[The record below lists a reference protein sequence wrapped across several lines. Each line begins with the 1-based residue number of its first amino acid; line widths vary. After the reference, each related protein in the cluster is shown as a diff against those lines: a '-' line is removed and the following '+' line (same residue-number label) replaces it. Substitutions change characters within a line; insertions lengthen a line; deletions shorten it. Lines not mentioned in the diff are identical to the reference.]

1 MQKKTNFKEMIK
13 KSVIEL
19 GNSFK
24 NKKIIWVLAYDLCF
38 ILIAGIILKIS
49 STIMNWQMSKLGL
62 QGAISG
68 PTMKTFSPEIISQQL
83 GAIKSLAV
91 LFFIITLIVYL
102 ILILDYTLFR
112 GWAWTKLLDKKPT
125 KTYMKKFFLLNLIW
139 VTIWTALFLLA
150 VTTINQS
157 YYSYLILIIAILY
170 IHLTTV
176 MHHCFT
182 WQQEIKKA
190 IGKAFTL
197 GIGHIKYFIIPYIYI
212 IIIYIIATK
221 AVILIPRQSQTIAVF
236 SFVILFMAWYKTYM
250 NSVIKRTQKKR

>member
-38 ILIAGIILKIS
+38 ILIAGIILKAS
-49 STIMNWQMSKLGL
+49 SKSMTGQLEKLGL
-62 QGAISG
+62 TNMGAL
-68 PTMKTFSPEIISQQL
+68 TPEIISQQL